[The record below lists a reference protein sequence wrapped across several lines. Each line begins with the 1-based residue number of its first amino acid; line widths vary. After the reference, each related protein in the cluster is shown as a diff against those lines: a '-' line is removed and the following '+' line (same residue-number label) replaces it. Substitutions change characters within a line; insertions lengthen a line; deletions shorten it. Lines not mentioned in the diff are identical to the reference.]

1 MTAPFHAVALRGS
14 TPPHPDKLETV
25 IPPAAGGPPLSQ
37 TLEEARLYRKQRLA
51 AGFRIFARCGFALGD
66 AGHITV
72 RDPEFPDC
80 FWVNPSG
87 VHYSR
92 IRVSNLMLVDGKSE
106 VVVPPRGVP
115 TKLDPAAFAIHSEL
129 YKARPDALSAAHA
142 HSIHGMAWSAT
153 GRLLE
158 PLTQDAAAFYED
170 HAVFAD
176 FTGVVLETSEGAR
189 IAEALGPSKHSVILQ
204 NHGLLTLG
212 ATVESTIWRFVAM
225 DACCHVQLLADA
237 AGRAKAMPHEV
248 AKLTQPQVGSEHA
261 CLDAFGPYWSVV
273 ADEEPD
279 LFD

>member
-14 TPPHPDKLETV
+14 SRPHPAKLESV
-25 IPPAAGGPPLSQ
+25 IPPAAGGPPPTQ
-37 TLEEARLYRKQRLA
+37 TIEEIRLYRKQRLA

-87 VHYSR
+87 VHFSR
-92 IRVSNLMLVDGKSE
+92 IRVSNLMLVNGQNEVLQLPKDGPAK
-106 VVVPPRGVP
+106 V
-115 TKLDPAAFAIHSEL
+115 DPAAFAIHSEL
-129 YKARPDALSAAHA
+129 YKARPDVLSAAHA
-142 HSIHGMAWSAT
+142 HSIHGMAWSSM
-153 GRLLE
+153 GRLLD

-170 HAVFAD
+170 HVVFED
-176 FTGVVLETSEGAR
+176 FSGVVLDVSEGAR
-189 IAEALGPSKHSVILQ
+189 IAQALGAKHAAILQ

-212 ATVESTIWRFVAM
+212 AAVESTIWRFVAM

-237 AGRAKAMPHEV
+237 AGRTRPMPAEV
-248 AKLTQPQVGSEHA
+248 AKLTQPQIGSELA
-261 CLDAFGPYWSVV
+261 CLHAFEPYWSVV
-273 ADEEPD
+273 TDEEPD